1 MNRRTVL
8 PVVLLA
14 TLLLALVAGLV
25 GLSGG
30 SGSAATVAARRD
42 PSAAPTPSTPPN
54 PTYYDVP
61 MGGTPYAAN
70 PRNPLAGGTWSVNQG
85 YWDQG
90 LFSAWEHAS
99 GTDKTYLAKSALQPK
114 ALWFTIGNSSPAR
127 HSTAVSSY
135 IALEQHGDPNMLV
148 QLAVFG
154 IWGYR
159 GEGQRLVSPLTAQ
172 EKTDYRAWI
181 RSVSTQI
188 GTSRVAVILEPDLA
202 LAVNRLDLPKEQ
214 RTQGWKARQ
223 KLTAYAAKTFHDNN
237 RHAAV
242 YLDAGDADWLT
253 TAQAVDLL
261 QRSGIQYARGFAL
274 GATHYSSTQDDIAR
288 SAELAS
294 ALAAHGV
301 RSHAVIDTA
310 DNGRAFTYQQFYAAH
325 PKSFFDNSFPCAPSK
340 VTVCNALGVA
350 PTWKVTSTA
359 LPLTTSQK
367 ATAATYVDGYLWF
380 GRPWL
385 KDQATPFVKKKAIL
399 AGQYSP
405 F

>member
-1 MNRRTVL
+1 MNRRTAL
-8 PVVLLA
+8 PLALLA
-14 TLLLALVAGLV
+14 ALFVALVAGLI
-25 GLSGG
+25 GLAGG
-30 SGSAATVAARRD
+30 SGSAATAGARRD
-42 PSAAPTPSTPPN
+42 PSPAT

-61 MGGTPYAAN
+61 MAGQPYAAN
-70 PRNPLAGGTWSVNQG
+70 PRNPLAGGTWSVNEG

-90 LFSAWEHAS
+90 LFAAWERAS
-99 GTDKTYLAKSALQPK
+99 GTDKSYLAKSALQPK
-114 ALWFTIGNSSPAR
+114 ALWFTIGNSTPAR
-127 HSTAVSSY
+127 TTTGVSNY
-135 IALEQHGDPNMLV
+135 IALAQHGDPNMLV

-154 IWGYR
+154 IWGYQ
-159 GEGQRLVSPLTAQ
+159 GEGQRLVSPLSHQ
-172 EKTDYRAWI
+172 EKSDYRAWI
-181 RSVSTQI
+181 RSVSAQI
-188 GTSRVAVILEPDLA
+188 GTARVAVILEPDLA
-202 LAVNRLDLPKEQ
+202 LAVNRLDLPAGQ
-214 RTQGWKARQ
+214 RTKGWKARQ
-223 KLTAYAAKTFHDNN
+223 KLTAYAAKTFHDHN
-237 RHAAV
+237 RRAAV

-288 SAELAS
+288 SAELAT

-310 DNGRAFTYQQFYAAH
+310 DNGRPFTYQQFYAAH
-325 PKSFFDNSFPCAPSK
+325 PKSFFDDSFPCAAGRA
-340 VTVCNALGVA
+340 TVCNALGVA
-350 PTWKVTSTA
+350 PTWKVASTA
-359 LPLTTSQK
+359 LPLSPAQR

-385 KDQATPFVKKKAIL
+385 KDQATPFMKNKAIL